1 MALRQYFPISVALFV
16 LVILTAHHFAVPV
29 MPFALVLL
37 AGETLLGFEL
47 EDHKVA
53 HVVGDF
59 LKALKPTARPR

>member
-1 MALRQYFPISVALFV
+1 MILRQYFPISVGLFV
-16 LVILTAHHFAVPV
+16 IVILTAHYLAVP
-29 MPFALVLL
+29 FAIVLL

-59 LKALKPTARPR
+59 LKALKPTHRQR